1 MKTLAILSQ
10 KGGTGKTTLAIN
22 LSVVA
27 ARELDCP
34 VTLIDLDPQASAAS
48 WSDSRE
54 ETLPAVISA
63 QANRLS
69 QHIAAAKASGTRLV
83 LIDTAPHSESAA
95 LAAARAADL
104 VLIPCRPAILD
115 LRAIRHT
122 IDLIN
127 LAGVPGIVILNAI
140 PPRGTLAEEAA
151 EAIAGY
157 GIPVAPI
164 RLTHRTAYINSLTV
178 GKSINEFEPK
188 GKGAAELLRLLEWLQ
203 TIVDL

>member
-27 ARELDCP
+27 ARELGCP

-54 ETLPAVISA
+54 DTFPAVISA
-63 QANRLS
+63 QANRLPR
-69 QHIAAAKASGTRLV
+69 HIAAAKESGARLV

-164 RLTHRTAYINSLTV
+164 RLTHRAAYINSLTV

-188 GKGAAELLRLLEWLQ
+188 GKGAGELHRLLEWLQ
-203 TIVDL
+203 TIVEL